1 MHNLQSVEPVAK
13 LLQFGGNLLIAH
25 VGSSTD
31 ASCRIHQAEITIS
44 GRKFPESRF
53 IRGSGILH
61 QQELQFFQNVHGNI
75 SMLLRQSDALLVG
88 SLQVEVH
95 HLLDDG
101 LGILVSLGIVLR
113 FIIRYKSADDID
125 EMFERF
131 TKTAIWPRIPFLLT
145 RYLFAAES
153 RFSYVCAR

>member
-1 MHNLQSVEPVAK
+1 MRREAPDSIEY
-13 LLQFGGNLLIAH
+13 
-25 VGSSTD
+25 
-31 ASCRIHQAEITIS
+31 
-44 GRKFPESRF
+44 
-53 IRGSGILH
+53 
-61 QQELQFFQNVHGNI
+61 
-75 SMLLRQSDALLVG
+75 
-88 SLQVEVH
+88 LQVS
-95 HLLDDG
+95 DG

-113 FIIRYKSADDID
+113 FIIRYESADDID